1 MLFVQRELN
10 LIIKRSRLMTRVDL
24 DVVYHVL
31 LGDDAVPLL
40 KYVYATC
47 FTFSVTEFYLWELV
61 YIVRSGSGDN
71 SYHAW
76 SHRGPLHE
84 GSGCTQEPG
93 ATCDSI
99 YKTNRVATWQN
110 VNEVS
115 AASQLTH
122 VALMEK
128 EINAAIMQTVDPFPM
143 TVFKLSRCIASRC
156 EYGKWVRCEWLHFRK
171 ISFTSVG

>member
-1 MLFVQRELN
+1 MLFVQRELD

-40 KYVYATC
+40 KYVYSTC
-47 FTFSVTEFYLWELV
+47 FTFSVTESYLWELV

-71 SYHAW
+71 SYLPTSW
-76 SHRGPLHE
+76 

-99 YKTNRVATWQN
+99 YKTNRVDTWQN

-128 EINAAIMQTVDPFPM
+128 EINAAIIQTVDPFP
-143 TVFKLSRCIASRC
+143 
-156 EYGKWVRCEWLHFRK
+156 HN
-171 ISFTSVG
+171 